1 MKPLQFTLI
10 ALIASLGATAQ
21 LAQKFHLALTTK
33 NVWLSPT
40 LTYEASPTSSL
51 ELTLPLNSTLFLDD
65 ALGGFGI
72 YSFYSELKTF
82 VKRMLVLHAATQ
94 SI

>member
-1 MKPLQFTLI
+1 MKPLQLTLI

-21 LAQKFHLALTTK
+21 LAQKFNLALTTK

-40 LTYEASPTSSL
+40 LIYEVSPTTSL
-51 ELTLPLNSTLFLDD
+51 ELTQ
-65 ALGGFGI
+65 
-72 YSFYSELKTF
+72 LKTF
-82 VKRMLVLHAATQ
+82 VERMLVIHAAAQ